1 MNPNLE
7 TRIGGLLGRCIDRAG
22 FALEHELAAL
32 AWLQRCGQ
40 FAAKVASFTIRGSVL
55 LVIIRLSTPSIL
67 SADDANDHIVRAW
80 SEQYGEFENSDQYHY
95 RCVLTQR
102 RKKAEL
108 IWNQVPL
115 PELTQ
120 FVVEVFRLGPATR
133 MDLASGGDFSA
144 IDESGWIQIF
154 DGRAGYVI
162 QDVSSKDVTIYSASR
177 DIDEVRRATEP
188 TADPL
193 ADVLG
198 LAASRAGSS
207 FGLGIGPPRDDFDVP
222 KALANGRFRIVS
234 ADDQEVELTDAD
246 GERFTLSVPH
256 HYALVRREWIW
267 DPKTATRGSLVN
279 RQWRQFPDGFWYPEV
294 SEFNCFKPMEDGSAE
309 DLFTIQYR
317 FESLPATV
325 PSDFQVQAD
334 RAGMDITYY
343 GREGDFRIRRLKAGE
358 SFDLT
363 QVAHDKLSIR
373 WDVRDQP
380 PFSIFEKANVAPLVI
395 LAVFLAVRWLSYRSV
410 HVGGSWP
417 TTMVWLSLLQVAMF
431 VVLAHCSMWLYR
443 GSTIHDQTLT
453 SYSWTH
459 NSLSDLGREYRYD
472 DGDNYP
478 ANIVFQWALTF
489 AGTGTIA
496 LRLLGAA
503 SLSASGVYKTGG
515 AGIGLWHCCRLELHP
530 NRLGSHRCLLR
541 PTHFLRACRFRC
553 VRDHVPAVRR
563 RSVA

>member
-1 MNPNLE
+1 M
-7 TRIGGLLGRCIDRAG
+7 
-22 FALEHELAAL
+22 
-32 AWLQRCGQ
+32 
-40 FAAKVASFTIRGSVL
+40 
-55 LVIIRLSTPSIL
+55 
-67 SADDANDHIVRAW
+67 
-80 SEQYGEFENSDQYHY
+80 
-95 RCVLTQR
+95 
-102 RKKAEL
+102 
-108 IWNQVPL
+108 
-115 PELTQ
+115 
-120 FVVEVFRLGPATR
+120 
-133 MDLASGGDFSA
+133 
-144 IDESGWIQIF
+144 
-154 DGRAGYVI
+154 
-162 QDVSSKDVTIYSASR
+162 
-177 DIDEVRRATEP
+177 
-188 TADPL
+188 
-193 ADVLG
+193 
-198 LAASRAGSS
+198 
-207 FGLGIGPPRDDFDVP
+207 GIGPPRDDFDVP
-222 KALANGRFRIVS
+222 RALANGRFRIVS

-256 HYALVRREWIW
+256 RYALVRREWIW
-267 DPKTATRGSLVN
+267 DPETATRGSLVN
-279 RQWRQFPDGFWYPEV
+279 RQWRQFPDGTWYPEV
-294 SEFNCFKPMEDGSAE
+294 SEFNCFKPTEDGSAE

-317 FESLPATV
+317 FEALPATV

-343 GREGDFRIRRLKAGE
+343 GREGDFRVRRLKAGE

-380 PFSIFEKANVAPLVI
+380 PVSIFEKANLAPLVI
-395 LAVFLAVRWLSYRSV
+395 LAVFLGVRWLFGRSV

-417 TTMVWLSLLQVAMF
+417 ATMVWLSLLQVAMF

-443 GSTIHDQTLT
+443 GSTIHDRTLT

-541 PTHFLRACRFRC
+541 PTHFLRACRLRC
-553 VRDHVPAVRR
+553 VRDHESAVRR
-563 RSVA
+563 RSAA